1 MVFEANHLAI
11 FVDTFSMPRRT
22 NTTKR
27 RNDLQK
33 LVLINHASFD
43 VREILFGKVMGI
55 KVATPISGCLAGYLA
70 RRVNT
75 VTKMLELGKDRSVK
89 IHLEDVI
96 QKSRGKPPRSFRC
109 SGSITMSRN
118 IACIEVCLENM

>member
-1 MVFEANHLAI
+1 MA
-11 FVDTFSMPRRT
+11 M
-22 NTTKR
+22 
-27 RNDLQK
+27 
-33 LVLINHASFD
+33 
-43 VREILFGKVMGI
+43 REISFGKMMGI
-55 KVATPISGCLAGYLA
+55 RVATLISVCLVGYLA

-89 IHLEDVI
+89 IHLKYVI